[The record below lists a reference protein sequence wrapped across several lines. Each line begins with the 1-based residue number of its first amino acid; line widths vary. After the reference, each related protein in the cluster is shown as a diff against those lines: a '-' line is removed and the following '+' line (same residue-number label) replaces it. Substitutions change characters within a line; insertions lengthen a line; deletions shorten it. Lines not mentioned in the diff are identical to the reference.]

1 MQTRR
6 PPQEPSF
13 AEMLGEIVNLSA
25 GFFIA
30 ALPFLLAAVPGLALF
45 VVLPALLLAAI
56 ALPVA
61 VAGALLAGPF
71 VLVRAV
77 RRRAARRAA

>member
-6 PPQEPSF
+6 PPQEPSV

-30 ALPFLLAAVPGLALF
+30 ALPFLLTAVPGLALF
-45 VVLPALLLAAI
+45 VLLPTLLLAAI
-56 ALPVA
+56 ALPIA

-77 RRRAARRAA
+77 RRRVPRRAR